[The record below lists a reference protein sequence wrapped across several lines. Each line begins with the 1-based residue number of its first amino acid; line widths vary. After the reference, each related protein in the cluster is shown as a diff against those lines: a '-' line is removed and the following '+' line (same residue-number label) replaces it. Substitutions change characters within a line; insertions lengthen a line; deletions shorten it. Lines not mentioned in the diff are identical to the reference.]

1 MNVKRFFGRNTRD
14 AMTKV
19 RAELGADA
27 VILKNRAVDG
37 GIEILAMIDEPPEL
51 SRASLRAHGEAA
63 RLLRR
68 EMSPMAEPAPAE
80 AAVAKDKAPS
90 RPRARADAPQAM
102 STVSFQEYVRERAR
116 QRRPDEAPALE
127 PGANEP
133 APVIASE
140 PAGKPMMPAER
151 FPAEAQV
158 SLPSQVSP
166 HDRADFAPRPLPAAA
181 DLFGMPGAMATLE
194 RKMLGE
200 LRSIKGYLGNQLAS
214 LAWFDGIRRD
224 PVASRLLKRMIGAG
238 FSASLAR
245 ETVRHIPAECSEE
258 QADGWLQQA
267 LVRNL
272 KCEAVGAGFVERGG
286 VYALIGP
293 TGVGKT
299 TTAAKIAAQFALR
312 HGAQSVGLITVDM
325 YRIGAQDQLRTF
337 GRLLG
342 VPVHVAQDA
351 QTLAEYVRFFGTK
364 KLVLI
369 DTAGLGQRD
378 ERVGQVLAA
387 LSSPEIQRLVVLN
400 AASQPETIE
409 DVVHAYRAAQC
420 AGVVLSKIDEA
431 VKLGG
436 ALDAMLRHRL
446 KLVGVANGQRVP
458 EDWHAPDPTTLVK
471 LAMSAHVG
479 GTFRF
484 DDGELAALFV
494 RDGSTGAAD
503 HAGTEA

>member
-51 SRASLRAHGEAA
+51 SRASLRAHGEAT

-68 EMSPMAEPAPAE
+68 EMPPKTAPVPAQT
-80 AAVAKDKAPS
+80 AAAAKAPS
-90 RPRARADAPQAM
+90 RPQPRAESPELM

-116 QRRPDEAPALE
+116 QRQADEAPAIG
-127 PGANEP
+127 PIAPEP
-133 APVIASE
+133 APVMAGESTGTPLAPE
-140 PAGKPMMPAER
+140 PRQPKQTQAP
-151 FPAEAQV
+151 
-158 SLPSQVSP
+158 LPSPASP
-166 HDRADFAPRPLPAAA
+166 QDRADFAPRPLPAAA
-181 DLFGMPGAMATLE
+181 EMFGVPGAMATLE

-200 LRSIKGYLGNQLAS
+200 LRSIKGFLGNQLAS

-245 ETVRHIPAECSEE
+245 ETVRHIPADCDEE
-258 QADGWLQQA
+258 QADTWLQQA

-272 KCEAVGAGFVERGG
+272 KCEPVGAGFVERGG

-351 QTLAEYVRFFGTK
+351 QTLAEYVRFFATK

-479 GTFRF
+479 GAFRF